1 MDLRIKDQLFVV
13 TGSGS
18 GFGKSIAERLI
29 LEGAHVII
37 NARGEENLEKL
48 RTKYPDQVESLPGD
62 ITTDATISNLLNKLH
77 GKKLHGIVI
86 NAGGPPAKSFINTEI
101 TDWDDA
107 YEKILRW
114 KVKLTQ
120 ELLEK
125 FEDQLYGRI
134 LYIESAS
141 VKQPIENLVL
151 SNSLR
156 LAVVG
161 FVKTLSQEIA
171 HKGITLNILA
181 PGYHATAAM
190 ERLFT
195 HKSMLLGITPD
206 EAKSEYIK
214 ESRTGML
221 GDPEDFATLA
231 AWLLSPH
238 AGYITGQTISVDG
251 GLVKGTMG

>member
-18 GFGKSIAERLI
+18 GFGRAIAERLI

-48 RTKYPDQVESLPGD
+48 RTKYPDRVESLPGD
-62 ITTDATISNLLNKLH
+62 ITTDATISSLLTKLH
-77 GKKLHGIVI
+77 GKKLHGMVI

-125 FEDQLYGRI
+125 FEDQMYGRI

-195 HKSMLLGITPD
+195 HKSMLLGITPA

-238 AGYITGQTISVDG
+238 ASYITGQTISVDG